1 MLNIKLRLSSYICL
15 EISLNIKL
23 YLKKFF
29 QKNLRG
35 LACFPI
41 FKVKK
46 FCILKIALRKKK
58 APAKAD
64 AYFLSLK

>member
-35 LACFPI
+35 LFSD
-41 FKVKK
+41 FETKR
-46 FCILKIALRKKK
+46 FGLKRIALRKKK

>member
-29 QKNLRG
+29 QKKFTGDLPSD
-35 LACFPI
+35 FET
-41 FKVKK
+41 KK
-46 FCILKIALRKKK
+46 FWLLKIALRKKK

>member
-15 EISLNIKL
+15 QISLKIKL
-23 YLKKFF
+23 GLKKFF
-29 QKNLRG
+29 KKNLRG
-35 LACFPI
+35 LACFPF

-46 FCILKIALRKKK
+46 FLAFEDSFAQKK

-64 AYFLSLK
+64 AYFFR

>member
-29 QKNLRG
+29 SKKFAGACSPIFRVKNLG
-35 LACFPI
+35 
-41 FKVKK
+41 
-46 FCILKIALRKKK
+46 ILKMVFRKKK

-64 AYFLSLK
+64 ADFLSLK

>member
-15 EISLNIKL
+15 EVSLNIKL

-29 QKNLRG
+29 KKICG
-35 LACFPI
+35 GCSPI
-41 FKVKK
+41 FRVKK
-46 FCILKIALRKKK
+46 FWILKIALRKKK

>member
-23 YLKKFF
+23 CLKKFF
-29 QKNLRG
+29 QKKFTGDLPSD
-35 LACFPI
+35 FET
-41 FKVKK
+41 KK
-46 FCILKIALRKKK
+46 FGLKRIDFRKKK